1 MIGCIGSF
9 TWLYFRRWTSQVA
22 CRYVVLTSSE
32 DDLIRFEQEIA
43 EISADRDAVE
53 KARLTLLED
62 YEKLKAD
69 AVFSSLY
76 ILTLGSTTKI
86 TRIG

>member
-1 MIGCIGSF
+1 MVGCIGSF
-9 TWLYFRRWTSQVA
+9 AGVYFRRWTSQVG
-22 CRYVVLTSSE
+22 CCYIVLTSSE

-53 KARLTLLED
+53 KARLTLLEE

-69 AVFSSLY
+69 SVFSSLMY
-76 ILTLGSTTKI
+76 PDV
-86 TRIG
+86 RIDYRNH

>member
-1 MIGCIGSF
+1 
-9 TWLYFRRWTSQVA
+9 
-22 CRYVVLTSSE
+22 VLTSSE

-69 AVFSSLY
+69 AVFPLCIS
-76 ILTLGSTTKI
+76 
-86 TRIG
+86 